1 MIKYRANIL
10 NDSSREDLVLKF
22 RKSGSG
28 IIFLDYDGTLVPF
41 VEDPLKAVPDKE
53 LIGLLGLLKGSPGT
67 DVVLISGRDKD
78 TLSEWFGPLDLTLVA
93 EHGAWIKKEKGEWHP
108 IKPLTDDWKPEIFPL
123 LRRYTDRVPGSF
135 IEEKSFSLVWH
146 YRKSDQELASVR
158 AKELVSDLL
167 HHTSDT
173 DLQVLQGSKVIEI
186 KNSGINKG
194 GPVVYFLSKRSHD
207 FIMAIGDDLTDED
220 MFRAL
225 PEDAFSI
232 KVGIDEPSHARFC
245 LKDHK
250 EVRRLIKEVA
260 GIRT

>member
-1 MIKYRANIL
+1 MIKYNVNIL
-10 NDSSREDLVLKF
+10 TGSLKKDLILRFKE
-22 RKSGSG
+22 SGSR

-41 VEDPLKAVPDKE
+41 VEDPLKAIPDEE
-53 LIGLLGLLKGSPGT
+53 LISLLRRLKGFLNT

-78 TLSEWFGPLDLTLVA
+78 TLSEWFGSLDLSMVA
-93 EHGAWIKKEKGEWHP
+93 EHGAWVKEEKGEWQL
-108 IKPLTDDWKPEIFPL
+108 IKSLTYNWKPALFPL

-135 IEEKSFSLVWH
+135 IEEKAFSLAWH
-146 YRKSDQELASVR
+146 YRKSDQGLASVR
-158 AKELVSDLL
+158 ARELVDDLL
-167 HHTSDT
+167 HHTADT
-173 DLQVLQGSKVIEI
+173 DVQVLQGSKVIEI
-186 KNSGINKG
+186 KNSGVNKG
-194 GPVVYFLSKRSHD
+194 GSAVYFLSKKRYD

-220 MFRAL
+220 MFSAL

-232 KVGIDEPSHARFC
+232 KVGIDEPSRARFC